1 MPAQHGYISKR
12 EKENNEYGNN
22 DVITSYIVK
31 STTVQIL
38 RKMRQ
43 PLQLVHKESLM
54 RMADSDCLFVNNQK

>member
-31 STTVQIL
+31 STTVQI
-38 RKMRQ
+38 
-43 PLQLVHKESLM
+43 
-54 RMADSDCLFVNNQK
+54 